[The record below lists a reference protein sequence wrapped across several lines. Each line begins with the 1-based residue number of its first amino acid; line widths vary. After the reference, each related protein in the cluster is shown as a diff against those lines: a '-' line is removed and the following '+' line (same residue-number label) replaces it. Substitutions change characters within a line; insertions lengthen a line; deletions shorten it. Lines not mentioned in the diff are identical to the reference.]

1 MTFELLRIK
10 QANTKKVKEPK
21 TPSAEKAMNN
31 TVKGVILNNYLRN
44 QNKADYISLH
54 DVQDSLLVCDSENYY
69 SIPKTEDEKKKES
82 SFDVKKVLLPTLA
95 VSGVILGSCL
105 GLTALLK
112 KSSKAILNTRNF
124 EQLPDLAVNMNIK
137 EEPEFAIYRALRDPC
152 FKNMLGVVA
161 VFAMSGI
168 TLAAKN
174 LIDGVKDVWVK
185 KKSADIE
192 TELQEN
198 LIDVEKDSFSGKL
211 NVVNDLMNKNVQTFE
226 AILNS
231 NETKEKPLQQEY
243 KETNVLSQLTTSFKG
258 SDENKNVKEEET
270 SKKKIGKDILYPLL
284 GLGVI
289 ATAFAAGKITLS
301 NLKKTAE
308 YSNNFANN
316 LTERT
321 INTIKNLS
329 EKGDKKDLPSVLEY
343 LKSISAKPSFIREV
357 GSKFKLPESEIQ
369 GMIDAVEESTKTIFA
384 DAPVALGGIPKKI
397 QYYCYIDEPRGHLY
411 NWLLNPK
418 NKFTKYIFIAF
429 TMSSAFSYSM
439 KQVLDGIKEVAVL
452 KENAKTDLDLRKRL
466 VDVEIR
472 NFKAK
477 KESANAPLV
486 DNFKKQAMSGTK
498 TKDELKQLAENIL
511 VETKNGPP
519 YVYA

>member
-1 MTFELLRIK
+1 M
-10 QANTKKVKEPK
+10 
-21 TPSAEKAMNN
+21 
-31 TVKGVILNNYLRN
+31 
-44 QNKADYISLH
+44 
-54 DVQDSLLVCDSENYY
+54 
-69 SIPKTEDEKKKES
+69 
-82 SFDVKKVLLPTLA
+82 
-95 VSGVILGSCL
+95 
-105 GLTALLK
+105 
-112 KSSKAILNTRNF
+112 
-124 EQLPDLAVNMNIK
+124 
-137 EEPEFAIYRALRDPC
+137 
-152 FKNMLGVVA
+152 
-161 VFAMSGI
+161 
-168 TLAAKN
+168 
-174 LIDGVKDVWVK
+174 
-185 KKSADIE
+185 
-192 TELQEN
+192 
-198 LIDVEKDSFSGKL
+198 
-211 NVVNDLMNKNVQTFE
+211 
-226 AILNS
+226 
-231 NETKEKPLQQEY
+231 
-243 KETNVLSQLTTSFKG
+243 
-258 SDENKNVKEEET
+258 
-270 SKKKIGKDILYPLL
+270 
-284 GLGVI
+284 
-289 ATAFAAGKITLS
+289 
-301 NLKKTAE
+301 
-308 YSNNFANN
+308 
-316 LTERT
+316 
-321 INTIKNLS
+321 S

-411 NWLLNPK
+411 NWILNPK

-439 KQVLDGIKEVAVL
+439 KQMLDGIKDVAVL

-498 TKDELKQLAENIL
+498 TKEELKQLAENIL